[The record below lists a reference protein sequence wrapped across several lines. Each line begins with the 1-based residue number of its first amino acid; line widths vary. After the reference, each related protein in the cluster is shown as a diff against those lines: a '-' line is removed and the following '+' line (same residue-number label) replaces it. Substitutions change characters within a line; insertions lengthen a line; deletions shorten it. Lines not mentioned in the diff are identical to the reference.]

1 MLVRWVFQIF
11 TIGSLGVHQQ
21 AVHGAAD
28 VPGGVEQHHLGLLVA
43 GAEAGGGRL
52 DLLHE
57 VGDVGVSQLPG
68 TDQLLPGLSGGGQQR
83 LDIAHQDLGQLQ
95 DVVPVVGEVLLVVLT
110 VQCAG
115 PSEHDGGVQT
125 VDDSTERGGQVI
137 QGLSSLI
144 KY

>member
-28 VPGGVEQHHLGLLVA
+28 VPGGVEEHHLSLLV
-43 GAEAGGGRL
+43 GRAETSGGRL
-52 DLLHE
+52 VLLHQL
-57 VGDVGVSQLPG
+57 GDVRVSCLPS
-68 TDQLLPGLSGGGQQR
+68 TDQLQLGLCGGGQQS
-83 LDIAHQDLGQLQ
+83 LDISHQDLGQLQ